1 MVELFDTQFVDDGK
15 GNTDFL
21 ITFNINVL
29 RDKVFPLL
37 TASELKIWLTILS
50 FTNLQGTCFPSQA
63 KISEISN
70 ISKTTVN
77 NAIKKLVDIEVNGE
91 PLLKRDVVGHIR
103 KKSIYSVAREAD
115 EGEAKGTM
123 TPQMVIELFCK
134 AFEKEYNTKYNVVW
148 QRDTRPVKTK
158 LIKNYTDDE
167 IKTIIEIVITQY
179 KKRWSSPK
187 FPTPT
192 ITAMCGWLS
201 TQAMTIAKGTHKT
214 SINNPEKFEVNNM
227 WDGDTF

>member
-1 MVELFDTQFVDDGK
+1 M
-15 GNTDFL
+15 
-21 ITFNINVL
+21 
-29 RDKVFPLL
+29 
-37 TASELKIWLTILS
+37 
-50 FTNLQGTCFPSQA
+50 
-63 KISEISN
+63 
-70 ISKTTVN
+70 
-77 NAIKKLVDIEVNGE
+77 DIEANGE

-167 IKTIIEIVITQY
+167 IKTIIEMPISYLNGNLRYRLI
-179 KKRWSSPK
+179 
-187 FPTPT
+187 
-192 ITAMCGWLS
+192 
-201 TQAMTIAKGTHKT
+201 
-214 SINNPEKFEVNNM
+214 
-227 WDGDTF
+227 